1 MRKFLKKRKEK
12 DCEHDAFPRLCYFS
26 LQGCC
31 QDREDVEIVSILGI
45 SVLEYDLH
53 TSGALWIDEKKKKQ
67 IEIFS
72 SERWG

>member
-1 MRKFLKKRKEK
+1 MRKFLKKWKEK

-53 TSGALWIDEKKKKQ
+53 TSGVLWIDEKKKKQ

-72 SERWG
+72 SGRWG